1 MKWLRGLARSLI
13 GTLALTLIVGCGD
26 DDDGPTALDPDQFE
40 LTIISGGGASGIVG
54 TVVSE
59 ALTVSVN
66 DRNTGAPETGVL
78 VAWSVVAGNGRP
90 TRATSATGLD
100 GHAST
105 LVELGTVAGDVQ
117 LSAEVAG
124 LPSVAFTAIDALPA
138 PSIQSLSASSA
149 DPGDM
154 VDVRVNDLPTGMTA
168 EVLFD
173 GVAGEIVTVTSGSP
187 SVIETVVPA
196 PVGVCSATS
205 DPVDVRVRVGGFTTD
220 SETLTVSVPADPFQ
234 VGQVLVIEA
243 DSGQS
248 VSDVQCALLP
258 ADGGTAKYL
267 LVTLSAAFEKA
278 GQFQVTLG
286 AENVAVA
293 RAQAGVDESA
303 ARAFH
308 GGLRAFERQLLE
320 RGLPRARSRVG
331 DGRLFG
337 GPPILGSQRQF
348 WVINDSDAPD
358 DGIVE
363 EGDFDRVNATLRFAG
378 VHTLLYVDNAAP
390 SGGLTEQD
398 IQRLGVVYDQ
408 LLYEANLDFFGD
420 ASDVNGDGQVT
431 ILLSPTVNGLT
442 PRGSEGFVVGFFFGL
457 DIFGPSTPNCDECE
471 FSNGMELL
479 YGIVPDPDG
488 QFSDPRSTERVV
500 ELLPG
505 VTTHE
510 TQHLI
515 NFNWKVLENDLA
527 FLETLWL
534 SEAEAHMAEEFS
546 GDLVDAGG
554 DMSLADQ
561 LYESNFG
568 RAARYLEAPQDFSL
582 TAVDGGGD
590 LGERG
595 AGWLFMRWIADQY
608 GDFILRDLTQAAPF
622 GVENVE
628 AQTGE
633 SFFRLFADWS
643 VAVWADDQDIPNLSR
658 RYTFPKWALRSII
671 RIEPTGGGDPVYA
684 LQPLQQTFSQFKNSS
699 ISEFMAASSAFYVE
713 LDAGGDMTDLQLTL
727 SALDDAGIAILR
739 FE

>member
-1 MKWLRGLARSLI
+1 MKWLRVLGRSLI
-13 GTLALTLIVGCGD
+13 GTVALTLLVGCGD
-26 DDDGPTALDPDQFE
+26 DDDGPTGLDPNLFE
-40 LTIISGGGASGIVG
+40 LTIVSGGGTSGIVG
-54 TVVSE
+54 TVASE
-59 ALTVSVN
+59 PLTVSVN
-66 DRNTGAPETGVL
+66 ARDTGAPEPGVL
-78 VAWSVVAGNGRP
+78 VTWSVVAGSGKA
-90 TRATSATGLD
+90 TRAISATGTD

-105 LVELGTVAGDVQ
+105 LVELGSVAGGVR

-124 LPSVAFTAIDALPA
+124 LPSVTFTAIEALPA

-154 VDVRVNDLPTGMTA
+154 IDVRVNDLPTGMTA

-173 GVAGEIVTVTSGSP
+173 GVTGEIITVTAGSP
-187 SVIETVVPA
+187 SLIETVVPA

-220 SETLTVSVPADPFQ
+220 PVTLTVSVPADPFQ

-248 VSDVQCALLP
+248 VTDVQCALLP
-258 ADGGTAKYL
+258 AAGGTAKYL

-286 AENVAVA
+286 AENVAVSRA
-293 RAQAGVDESA
+293 RAGMDGLA
-303 ARAFH
+303 AREFH
-308 GGLRAFERQLLE
+308 GGLRAFERRLLQ
-320 RGLPRARSRVG
+320 RGLSRARGRTG
-331 DGRLFG
+331 DGRLFA
-337 GPPILGSQRQF
+337 GPPLLGSQRQF
-348 WVINDSDAPD
+348 WVINDSEAPN
-358 DGIVE
+358 DGTVE
-363 EGDFDRVNATLRFAG
+363 RGDFDRVTATLRFVG

-390 SGGLTEQD
+390 AGGLTEQD
-398 IQRLGVVYDQ
+398 IQRLGEVYDQ

-420 ASDVNGDGQVT
+420 ASDVDGDAQVA
-431 ILLSPTVNGLT
+431 ILLSPTVNALT
-442 PRGSEGFVVGFFFGL
+442 ARGSDGFVVGFFFGL

-488 QFSDPRSTERVV
+488 QFSDARTTERVV

-505 VTTHE
+505 VATHE

-546 GDLVDAGG
+546 GDLVDAVG

-561 LYESNFG
+561 LYEPNFG

-582 TAVDGGGD
+582 TTVDGGGD

-608 GDFILRDLTQAAPF
+608 GDFILRKLTQAAPF

-633 SFFRLFADWS
+633 PFFRLFADWS
-643 VAVWADDQDIPNLSR
+643 VAVWADDQNIPNLSR
-658 RYTFPKWALRSII
+658 RYTFPKWPLRSII
-671 RIEPTGGGDPVYA
+671 RIEPAGGGDPVYA
-684 LQPLQQTFSQFKNSS
+684 LQPLQQTFAQFRNGS

-713 LDAGGDMTDLQLTL
+713 LDAAGDMTDLQLTL